1 MACAAGLVVAG
12 SGLLQGQELEP
23 GLYQNAPVGLSA
35 AIVGYGFSTGNILI
49 DASLPLADVDAKIH
63 TIGLGYVR
71 TLAVFEALG
80 QAGRAAPGGL
90 EPLRRDGRG

>member
-1 MACAAGLVVAG
+1 MLHAHGL
-12 SGLLQGQELEP
+12 
-23 GLYQNAPVGLSA
+23 

-71 TLAVFEALG
+71 TLAVFDHSAKLDVQLPVAWSRFEG
-80 QAGRAAPGGL
+80 TVAGERRTRSPSGL
-90 EPLRRDGRG
+90 ADPACASW